1 MQGQS
6 LVPDLYRDQALYLQ
20 LMRGGLLSAVR
31 QALFLLITDKDQNR
45 LNALSS
51 KSQKAFQEKV
61 EQLVSR
67 CCSLLTVEQLMDLVR
82 QMERERQRKRT
93 QARRELM
100 LALSPESQQSNDEAE
115 GSIHLSLSPPLEH
128 PELLEGLFAAEQTQV
143 IGSVQ
148 ESDSNQAKVAKD
160 GVDLDSAAAELADQE
175 DINQEDINQED
186 INQEDINQE
195 DINQDLLGQIAFG
208 GVDDRLLVGSE
219 EIGEDDSASMQVQK
233 GDLEVLRSLFVM
245 AGETMSLED
254 SPEAQA
260 DDWSEDLGQLL
271 NSGGSSEQGL
281 LPASPLAL
289 SRWMDA
295 IELALFRRLRN
306 LSHALNVELLR
317 AGIVNSLLP
326 TTLLDAVLRGQVE
339 SLPAQ
344 SNLLKL
350 RLPVQIPT
358 SMSTS
363 MVDEGMEIVS
373 VLLRQSELEF
383 DNPRLRQCRSKLRQH
398 RRALLKMVRQQR
410 HWQRRAMAEE
420 AEKQWWQN
428 PPTSSN
434 PPKL

>member
-1 MQGQS
+1 MVSEQQILQSFDPNQQLALLQMQGQS

-128 PELLEGLFAAEQTQV
+128 PDLLEGLFAAEQTQV

-175 DINQEDINQED
+175 DINQEDINQEYINQED

-195 DINQDLLGQIAFG
+195 DIDQDLLGQIAFG

-245 AGETMSLED
+245 AGETMCLED
-254 SPEAQA
+254 SPEEQA
-260 DDWSEDLGQLL
+260 DDWSEGLGQPL

-281 LPASPLAL
+281 LAASPLA
-289 SRWMDA
+289 
-295 IELALFRRLRN
+295 
-306 LSHALNVELLR
+306 
-317 AGIVNSLLP
+317 
-326 TTLLDAVLRGQVE
+326 
-339 SLPAQ
+339 
-344 SNLLKL
+344 
-350 RLPVQIPT
+350 
-358 SMSTS
+358 
-363 MVDEGMEIVS
+363 
-373 VLLRQSELEF
+373 
-383 DNPRLRQCRSKLRQH
+383 
-398 RRALLKMVRQQR
+398 
-410 HWQRRAMAEE
+410 
-420 AEKQWWQN
+420 
-428 PPTSSN
+428 
-434 PPKL
+434 